1 MTTSD
6 TLPLT
11 QLAETTC
18 GYLARERS
26 ILQSIIAHASE
37 VKQAL
42 VARDLPHLDT
52 LLGALQTDQAKR
64 SQLAVVRIELQRDLS
79 EILGI
84 PRQEA
89 TLSRLV
95 NAAPESSR
103 QRLCA
108 ERDTLLKL
116 VQQANH
122 INRCNLSLAL
132 RFSQL
137 TQQLIE
143 ALTGKA
149 SSPSYGK
156 TGQMNVNQSGPLFQ
170 SKF

>member
-42 VARDLPHLDT
+42 VTRPDLPHLDT
-52 LLGALQTDQAKR
+52 LLGTLQTDQAKR
-64 SQLAVVRIELQRDLS
+64 SQLAVVRIELQHKLS

-84 PRQEA
+84 PRQDA

-95 NAAPESSR
+95 NAAPESSH
-103 QRLCA
+103 QLLCV
-108 ERDTLLKL
+108 L
-116 VQQANH
+116 NG
-122 INRCNLSLAL
+122 IRC
-132 RFSQL
+132 
-137 TQQLIE
+137 
-143 ALTGKA
+143 
-149 SSPSYGK
+149 
-156 TGQMNVNQSGPLFQ
+156 
-170 SKF
+170 